1 MSGNFPGLSLK
12 KMQTIK
18 NWKTKYNAVFQKIL
32 KDSGM
37 IQTLKVAC
45 NLFLK
50 TSPLYSLPLGTSE
63 IEFSYLGCELLFKD
77 FLSGVSQGQNR
88 HSGS

>member
-12 KMQTIK
+12 KMQSIK
-18 NWKTKYNAVFQKIL
+18 HWKIKYNAVFQKIL

-50 TSPLYSLPLGTSE
+50 TWPLYSLPLGTLE